1 HRRAHALG
9 ARGRSQLRAR
19 TGVTPDVRWYE
30 SVPSTMDVAA
40 ALAAEGAPD
49 GVVVAAQ
56 QQTAGRGRR
65 GATWQS
71 PPGAGLYF
79 SIIVR
84 PTFAKATVGKPGPHA
99 ASTSPAP
106 LSLITLAAGVGVR
119 DGISAATG
127 LAADLKWPND
137 LLVNRRKLSGILAEG
152 HAVGTA
158 AQAVVIGIGINL
170 EPAAYPPEVSARAT
184 SLAGELGRAID
195 RDSVFAVIL
204 RALCDRLAAID
215 GKPGDILQAW
225 RAASPS
231 AVGTRVEWEGHRGVT
246 AGIDD
251 SGALLVKTSTGV
263 ERIIAGDIHW
273 NL

>member
-1 HRRAHALG
+1 
-9 ARGRSQLRAR
+9 
-19 TGVTPDVRWYE
+19 VTPDVRWYE

-40 ALAAEGAPD
+40 ALAAEGAPH

-84 PTFAKATVGKPGPHA
+84 PVPQA
-99 ASTSPAP
+99 ASRKPQAP

-152 HAVGTA
+152 HALGTA
-158 AQAVVIGIGINL
+158 LQAVVIGVGVNL
-170 EPAAYPPEVSARAT
+170 APAAYPPEVSARAT
-184 SLAGELGRAID
+184 SLEGELGRLID
-195 RDSVFAVIL
+195 RDQVFAVIL

-215 GKPGDILQAW
+215 GEPGDILQAW

-231 AVGTRVEWEGHRGVT
+231 AVGTGVEWEGHRGVT

-251 SGALLVKTSTGV
+251 SGALLVNTSTGV